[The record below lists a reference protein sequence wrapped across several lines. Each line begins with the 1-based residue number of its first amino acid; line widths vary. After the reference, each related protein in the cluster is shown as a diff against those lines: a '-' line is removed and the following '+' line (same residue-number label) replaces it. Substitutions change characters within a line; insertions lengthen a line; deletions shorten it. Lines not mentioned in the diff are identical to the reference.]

1 MAYFSYGD
9 VEYVCRFNMA
19 SDNLSNSVVQIVTDY
34 KEEPNNAMKLH
45 SNFKTGLHL
54 NFTVCLERPLFG
66 NIPSRWF
73 VEWIEANVIF
83 GAEKIIIHNK
93 SLPEY
98 LDPYVNYYKSIGL
111 LEVIPW
117 HLQLVSTNRI
127 DKLTHMDLQMTMI
140 YDCFYRLQKYSRYIV
155 YIDIDELI
163 VPRSPSDRTWSDM
176 IRHLNCSLCSH
187 SYGARQMLFNRYH
200 SSRNNTTLITMDAR
214 DRNTEISKYHSRS
227 KYIANTFFVRSL
239 SVHLA
244 YGGVENS
251 TTCVMPI
258 EIGGLHHY
266 KRIQISRTTQDDT
279 MIKYR
284 TELQRRFQ
292 ITEENVIA
300 HLWKQH
306 L

>member
-1 MAYFSYGD
+1 
-9 VEYVCRFNMA
+9 MA

-83 GAEKIIIHNK
+83 GAEKIVIHNK

-117 HLQLVSTNRI
+117 HLQLLSINKTVT
-127 DKLTHMDLQMTMI
+127 LTHMDLQMTMI

-163 VPRSPSDRTWSDM
+163 VPRSPSDRTWADM
-176 IRHLNCSLCSH
+176 MGRLSCYPHSH
-187 SYGARQMLFNRYH
+187 SYGARQSAFTLR
-200 SSRNNTTLITMDAR
+200 SRRRDNTTLMTLDVR
-214 DRNTEISKYHSRS
+214 DRNGEFLEYRSRS
-227 KYIANTFFVRSL
+227 KYIADTFGVRKL
-239 SVHLA
+239 SVHFA
-244 YGGVENS
+244 IDPANDS
-251 TTCVMPI
+251 TCVMPP
-258 EIGGLHHY
+258 EIGALHHY
-266 KRIQISRTTQDDT
+266 KYVSEVHGMQDDT
-279 MIKYR
+279 MLKYR
-284 TELQRRFQ
+284 DELLERVQRTKGRVKGSL
-292 ITEENVIA
+292 E
-300 HLWKQH
+300 K
-306 L
+306 